1 MKRSAIA
8 GPLLILAATGCLAS
22 KSDIQLLQDEFRATR
37 AQLAQGDTS
46 ISRQNDA
53 RRTQIATLSAAVD
66 KMNDSL
72 RILSAK
78 FANFQ
83 AATSGEFS
91 VLSSQMSQMGER
103 LGQTTRTA
111 QDIKAQFDALREQ
124 SMSSPPAAAAP
135 VPTSM
140 PGDTSHAVPSGPGPA
155 TLYTTALQQAKQGNN
170 STARRGL
177 DQLLANYPTYEAAP
191 AAQLLVGDTY
201 KNDGNTAAADSV
213 YQLVASRYASAP
225 EAASALFRIAKPLWD
240 AGKKAEARV
249 VFNRIIRDYPKS
261 DEAQRAKALMGER

>member
-1 MKRSAIA
+1 MKRRAMA

-66 KMNDSL
+66 RMNDSL

-78 FANFQ
+78 FASFQ

-91 VLSSQMSQMGER
+91 VLGSQMSQMGER

-111 QDIKAQFDALREQ
+111 QDMKAQLDALREQ
-124 SMSSPPAAAAP
+124 SMSAPPAAAAP
-135 VPTSM
+135 VPM
-140 PGDTSHAVPSGPGPA
+140 PGDTSHAAPSGPGPA

-177 DQLLANYPTYEAAP
+177 DQLLTNYPTYDAAP

-213 YQLVASRYASAP
+213 YQLVASKYASAP

>member
-8 GPLLILAATGCLAS
+8 GPLLVLAATGCLAS

-46 ISRQNDA
+46 ILRQNDA
-53 RRTQIATLSAAVD
+53 RRAQIAALSAAVD

-83 AATSGEFS
+83 AATTGEFS
-91 VLSSQMSQMGER
+91 VLSNQMTQMGER
-103 LGQTTRTA
+103 LGQTTRTT
-111 QDIKAQFDALREQ
+111 QDMKAQIDALREQ
-124 SMSSPPAAAAP
+124 AMAPPPATAP
-135 VPTSM
+135 VPM
-140 PGDTSHAVPSGPGPA
+140 PGDTSHAAPSGPGPA

-177 DQLLANYPTYEAAP
+177 DQLLTNYPTYEAAP

-213 YQLVASRYASAP
+213 YQLVASKYASAP
-225 EAASALFRIAKPLWD
+225 EAASALYRIAKPLWD
-240 AGKKAEARV
+240 AGKKAEARGY
-249 VFNRIIRDYPKS
+249 FNRIIRDYPKS

>member
-1 MKRSAIA
+1 MRHSAIA
-8 GPLLILAATGCLAS
+8 GPLLLLAATGCLAS

-46 ISRQNDA
+46 ILRQDNA
-53 RRTQIATLSAAVD
+53 RRAQVAALSATVD
-66 KMNDSL
+66 RMNDSL
-72 RILSAK
+72 RVLSAK

-83 AATSGEFS
+83 AVAVGEFS
-91 VLSSQMSQMGER
+91 VLGSQMQQMGER
-103 LGQTTRTA
+103 LGQTTKTA
-111 QDIKAQFDALREQ
+111 QDVKAQLDALREQ
-124 SMSSPPAAAAP
+124 GMATPTVAPVAPTGVPDTLRAAP
-135 VPTSM
+135 T
-140 PGDTSHAVPSGPGPA
+140 GPGPA

-177 DQLLANYPTYEAAP
+177 DQLLTNYPTYEDAP

-213 YQLVASRYASAP
+213 YQLVATKYPSAP
-225 EAASALFRIAKPLWD
+225 EAASALYRHAKPIWD
-240 AGKKAEARV
+240 AGKKAEARI
-249 VFNRIIRDYPKS
+249 VFNQIIREYPKS